1 MQVIELVIDEESD
14 EIGVQAISVV
24 NQPAVEVDF
33 IALNKQVMLKASD
46 DEKRILT
53 GVALIPSKQIYRYD
67 EEMGEYYI
75 FFSKET
81 IEKAS
86 QLFLKESNQK
96 NATYEHAYDFDGGIV
111 VESWI
116 VTNPEMD
123 KAKHYGFNVPKGT
136 WMISMKIENEKV
148 WNDVKMNK
156 VKGFSIEG
164 FFADKLQM
172 QKLTKDEMLLQT
184 IKNILN
190 EENTK

>member
-14 EIGVQAISVV
+14 EVGVQAISVV
-24 NQPAVEVDF
+24 NSPAVEVDW

-46 DEKRILT
+46 EKKRILT

-67 EEMGEYYI
+67 EQMGEYYI

-111 VESWI
+111 VESWL
-116 VTNPEMD
+116 VSDPEMD

-136 WMISMKIENEKV
+136 WMISMKIENDKV
-148 WNDVKMNK
+148 WNDVLDEK

-172 QKLTKDEMLLQT
+172 NKLSEEEILVQKIKD
-184 IKNILN
+184 IIN
-190 EENTK
+190 EENT

>member
-46 DEKRILT
+46 EKKRILT

-67 EEMGEYYI
+67 ESIGEYYI
-75 FFSKET
+75 YFSKET

-116 VTNPEMD
+116 VSDPQMD
-123 KAKHYGFNVPKGT
+123 KAKHYGFDVPKGT

-148 WNDVKMNK
+148 WQDVLNGK

-164 FFADKLQM
+164 YFADKM
-172 QKLTKDEMLLQT
+172 QLKKLSKDEMLLEK
-184 IKNILN
+184 IRKIIN
-190 EENTK
+190 EENT

>member
-24 NQPAVEVDF
+24 NSPAVEVDF

-67 EEMGEYYI
+67 EQMGEYYI
-75 FFSKET
+75 YFSKDT

-111 VESWI
+111 VESWL
-116 VTNPEMD
+116 VSDPEMD
-123 KAKHYGFNVPKGT
+123 KAKHYGFDVPKGT
-136 WMISMKIENEKV
+136 WMISMKIENDKV
-148 WNDVKMNK
+148 WQDVKSQK

-172 QKLTKDEMLLQT
+172 NKLTKEEMLVQK
-184 IKNILN
+184 IKDIIN
-190 EENTK
+190 EENT

>member
-1 MQVIELVIDEESD
+1 MQVIELVIDEES
-14 EIGVQAISVV
+14 EEVGVQAISVV
-24 NQPAVEVDF
+24 NSPAVEVDW

-67 EEMGEYYI
+67 DEIGEYYI

-86 QLFLKESNQK
+86 QLFLKESNQN

-116 VTNPEMD
+116 VSDPEMD

-148 WNDVKMNK
+148 WNDVKLNK
-156 VKGFSIEG
+156 VNGFSIEG
-164 FFADKLQM
+164 FFADKM
-172 QKLTKDEMLLQT
+172 QLKKLSKDEMLVQK
-184 IKNILN
+184 IKDIIN
-190 EENTK
+190 EENT

>member
-24 NQPAVEVDF
+24 NSPAVEVDF

-67 EEMGEYYI
+67 EQMGEYYI
-75 FFSKET
+75 YFSKDT

-111 VESWI
+111 VESWL
-116 VTNPEMD
+116 VSDPDMD
-123 KAKHYGFNVPKGT
+123 KAKYYGFNVPKGT
-136 WMISMKIENEKV
+136 WMISMKIENDKI
-148 WNDVKMNK
+148 WNDVKSEK

-172 QKLTKDEMLLQT
+172 NKFTKDEMLVQK
-184 IKNILN
+184 IKNIID
-190 EENTK
+190 EQNT

>member
-46 DEKRILT
+46 EKKRILT
-53 GVALIPSKQIYRYD
+53 GVALIPSKQIYRFD
-67 EEMGEYYI
+67 ESIGEYYI
-75 FFSKET
+75 YFSKET

-116 VTNPEMD
+116 VSDPQMD
-123 KAKHYGFNVPKGT
+123 KAKHYGFDVPKGT
-136 WMISMKIENEKV
+136 WMISMKIENDKV
-148 WNDVKMNK
+148 WQDVLNGK

-164 FFADKLQM
+164 YFADKM
-172 QKLTKDEMLLQT
+172 QLKKLSKDEMLLEK
-184 IKNILN
+184 IRKIIN
-190 EENTK
+190 EENT

>member
-67 EEMGEYYI
+67 EQMGEYYI
-75 FFSKET
+75 YFSKDT

-111 VESWI
+111 VESWL
-116 VTNPEMD
+116 VSDPEMD
-123 KAKHYGFNVPKGT
+123 KAKHYGFDVPKGT
-136 WMISMKIENEKV
+136 WMISMKIENDKV
-148 WNDVKMNK
+148 WQDVKSQK

-172 QKLTKDEMLLQT
+172 NKLTKEEMLVQK
-184 IKNILN
+184 IKDIIN
-190 EENTK
+190 EKNT

>member
-14 EIGVQAISVV
+14 EVGVQAISVV
-24 NQPAVEVDF
+24 NSPAVEVDW

-46 DEKRILT
+46 EKKRILT

-67 EEMGEYYI
+67 EQMGEYYI

-111 VESWI
+111 VESWL
-116 VTNPEMD
+116 VSDPKMD

-136 WMISMKIENEKV
+136 WMISMKIENDKV
-148 WNDVKMNK
+148 WNDVLDEK

-172 QKLTKDEMLLQT
+172 NKLSEEEILVQKIKD
-184 IKNILN
+184 IIN
-190 EENTK
+190 EENT

>member
-14 EIGVQAISVV
+14 EVGVQAISVV
-24 NQPAVEVDF
+24 NSPAVEVDW

-67 EEMGEYYI
+67 DEIGEYYI
-75 FFSKET
+75 FFSKAT

-86 QLFLKESNQK
+86 QLFLKESNQN

-116 VTNPEMD
+116 VSDPEMD

-148 WNDVKMNK
+148 WNDVKLNK
-156 VKGFSIEG
+156 VNGFSIEG
-164 FFADKLQM
+164 FFADKM
-172 QKLTKDEMLLQT
+172 QLKKLSKDEMLIQK
-184 IKNILN
+184 IKNIIN
-190 EENTK
+190 EENT

>member
-67 EEMGEYYI
+67 EQMGEYYI
-75 FFSKET
+75 YFSKDT

-111 VESWI
+111 VESWL
-116 VTNPEMD
+116 VSDPEMD
-123 KAKHYGFNVPKGT
+123 KAKHYGFDVPKGT
-136 WMISMKIENEKV
+136 WMISMKIENDKV
-148 WNDVKMNK
+148 WQDVKSQK

-172 QKLTKDEMLLQT
+172 NKLTKEEMLVQK
-184 IKNILN
+184 IKDIIN
-190 EENTK
+190 EENT

>member
-14 EIGVQAISVV
+14 EVGVQAISVV
-24 NQPAVEVDF
+24 NSPAVEVDW

-67 EEMGEYYI
+67 DEIGEYYI

-86 QLFLKESNQK
+86 QLFLKESNQN

-116 VTNPEMD
+116 VSDPEMD

-148 WNDVKMNK
+148 WNDVKLNK
-156 VKGFSIEG
+156 VNGFSIEG
-164 FFADKLQM
+164 FFADKM
-172 QKLTKDEMLLQT
+172 QLKKLSKDEMLVQK
-184 IKNILN
+184 IKDIIN
-190 EENTK
+190 EENT

>member
-67 EEMGEYYI
+67 EQMGEYYI
-75 FFSKET
+75 YFSKDT

-111 VESWI
+111 VESWL
-116 VTNPEMD
+116 VSDPEMD
-123 KAKHYGFNVPKGT
+123 KAKYYGFDVPKGT
-136 WMISMKIENEKV
+136 WMISMKIENDKV
-148 WNDVKMNK
+148 WQDVKSQK

-172 QKLTKDEMLLQT
+172 NKLTKEEMLVQK
-184 IKNILN
+184 IKDIIN
-190 EENTK
+190 EKNT

>member
-1 MQVIELVIDEESD
+1 MQVIELVIDEES
-14 EIGVQAISVV
+14 EEVGVQAISVV
-24 NQPAVEVDF
+24 NSPAVEVDW

-67 EEMGEYYI
+67 DEIGEYYI

-86 QLFLKESNQK
+86 QLFLKESNQN

-116 VTNPEMD
+116 VSDPEMD
-123 KAKHYGFNVPKGT
+123 KSKHYGFNVPKGT

-148 WNDVKMNK
+148 WNDVKLNK
-156 VKGFSIEG
+156 VNGFSIEG
-164 FFADKLQM
+164 FFADKM
-172 QKLTKDEMLLQT
+172 QLKKLSKDEMLVQK
-184 IKNILN
+184 IKDIIN

>member
-24 NQPAVEVDF
+24 NSPAVEVDF

-67 EEMGEYYI
+67 EQMGEYYI
-75 FFSKET
+75 YFSKDT

-111 VESWI
+111 VESWL
-116 VTNPEMD
+116 VSDPEMD
-123 KAKHYGFNVPKGT
+123 KAKYYGFDVPKGT
-136 WMISMKIENEKV
+136 WMISMKIENDKV
-148 WNDVKMNK
+148 WQDVKSQK

-164 FFADKLQM
+164 FFSDKLQM
-172 QKLTKDEMLLQT
+172 NKLTKEEMLVQK
-184 IKNILN
+184 IKDIIN
-190 EENTK
+190 EENT

>member
-46 DEKRILT
+46 EKKRILT

-67 EEMGEYYI
+67 ESIGEYYI
-75 FFSKET
+75 YFSKET

-116 VTNPEMD
+116 VSDPQMD
-123 KAKHYGFNVPKGT
+123 KAKHYGFDVPKGT
-136 WMISMKIENEKV
+136 WMISMKIENDKV
-148 WNDVKMNK
+148 WQDVLNGK

-164 FFADKLQM
+164 YFADKM
-172 QKLTKDEMLLQT
+172 QLKKLSKDEMLLEK
-184 IKNILN
+184 IRKIIN
-190 EENTK
+190 EENT

>member
-1 MQVIELVIDEESD
+1 MQVIELVIDEES
-14 EIGVQAISVV
+14 EEVGVQAISVV
-24 NQPAVEVDF
+24 NSPAVEVDW

-67 EEMGEYYI
+67 DEIGEYYI

-86 QLFLKESNQK
+86 QLFLKESNQN

-116 VTNPEMD
+116 VSDPEMD
-123 KAKHYGFNVPKGT
+123 KSKHYGFNVPKGT

-148 WNDVKMNK
+148 WNDVKLNK
-156 VKGFSIEG
+156 VNGFSIEG
-164 FFADKLQM
+164 FFADKM
-172 QKLTKDEMLLQT
+172 QLKKLSKDEMLIQK
-184 IKNILN
+184 IKDIIN
-190 EENTK
+190 EENT

>member
-136 WMISMKIENEKV
+136 WMISMKIENDKV

-172 QKLTKDEMLLQT
+172 QKMTKDEMLLQT

-190 EENTK
+190 EENT

>member
-24 NQPAVEVDF
+24 NSPAVEVDF

-67 EEMGEYYI
+67 EQMGEYYI
-75 FFSKET
+75 YFSKDT

-111 VESWI
+111 VESWL
-116 VTNPEMD
+116 VSDPEMD
-123 KAKHYGFNVPKGT
+123 KAKHYGFDVPKGT
-136 WMISMKIENEKV
+136 WMISMKIENDKV
-148 WNDVKMNK
+148 WQDVKSQK

-172 QKLTKDEMLLQT
+172 NKLTKEEMLVQK
-184 IKNILN
+184 IKDIIN
-190 EENTK
+190 EKNT

>member
-24 NQPAVEVDF
+24 NSPAVEVDF

-67 EEMGEYYI
+67 EQMGEYYI
-75 FFSKET
+75 YFSKDT

-111 VESWI
+111 VESWL
-116 VTNPEMD
+116 VSDPEMD
-123 KAKHYGFNVPKGT
+123 KAKYYGFDVPKGT
-136 WMISMKIENEKV
+136 WMISMKIENDKV
-148 WNDVKMNK
+148 WQDVKSQK

-172 QKLTKDEMLLQT
+172 KKLTKEEMLVKK
-184 IKNILN
+184 IKDIIN
-190 EENTK
+190 EKNT

>member
-67 EEMGEYYI
+67 EQMGEYYI
-75 FFSKET
+75 YFSKDT

-111 VESWI
+111 VESWL
-116 VTNPEMD
+116 VSDPEMD
-123 KAKHYGFNVPKGT
+123 KAKYYGFDVPKGT
-136 WMISMKIENEKV
+136 WMISMKIENDKV
-148 WNDVKMNK
+148 WQDVKSQK

-172 QKLTKDEMLLQT
+172 NKLTKEEMLVQK
-184 IKNILN
+184 IKDIIN
-190 EENTK
+190 EENT